1 MKFTIRKTAL
11 TLLAIVAMAVA
22 SQAQALTT
30 VYSFRGVDGY
40 DPLAPLVQGVDGNF
54 YGTAAFGGGMG
65 YGTAFKVSPA
75 GALTTLHSF
84 CSPDTGCYTDGSYP
98 YGGLVQ
104 AANGN
109 FYGTAYEGGAYSSG
123 SVYQVDP
130 SGDFKLIYS
139 FCAPRNC
146 YEGLYPNAGLAIG
159 TDGDLYGATST
170 SNDGSLFKINA
181 KGKLTILVGF
191 TGANGSTPQA
201 GMTLGTNG
209 MFYGTTEYGGQS
221 SFGGTVYKMTATG
234 TLTTLYSFCSVTG
247 CYDGALP
254 ISKVMQ
260 ASNGNLY
267 GTTYEGGTHSCG
279 TVFQLT
285 PIGVLT
291 TLHSFT
297 CGADGMYPNAPLIQ
311 ATDGNL
317 YGTASQGGNNENG
330 TLFKINKQ
338 GKFVLLHEFKGIDGI
353 GPAGLMQG
361 TDGAIYGSTGGGGT
375 GGYGTIFK
383 LDLGLGAFV
392 SFVQPF
398 GRVGEIGSIIGQG
411 LTGTTS
417 VALNGMPAAFTV
429 VSDTQIQVTVPVGAT
444 TGFVTV
450 KTPAGVLTS
459 NVPFHVIP

>member
-1 MKFTIRKTAL
+1 MKLTSRKVAFTF
-11 TLLAIVAMAVA
+11 LAIVVMGIT
-22 SQAQALTT
+22 SKAQVLTT
-30 VYSFRGVDGY
+30 VYSFSGADGY

-54 YGTAAFGGGMG
+54 YGTTAFGGGMG
-65 YGTAFKVSPA
+65 SGTAFKVSPA
-75 GALTTLHSF
+75 GVLTTLHSF

-139 FCAPRNC
+139 FCAPLNC

-159 TDGDLYGATST
+159 IDGDLYGATSFG
-170 SNDGSLFKINA
+170 SDGTLFKIGSR
-181 KGKLTILVGF
+181 GKLTILVAF

-209 MFYGTTEYGGQS
+209 MFYGTTEYGGQYYY
-221 SFGGTVYKMTATG
+221 GGTVYKMNPSG
-234 TLTTLYSFCSVTG
+234 ILTTLYSFGSHPN
-247 CYDGALP
+247 DGSLP
-254 ISKVMQ
+254 LSKVMQ

-267 GTTYEGGTHSCG
+267 GMTYQGGTHDCG

-285 PIGVLT
+285 PIGVST
-291 TLHSFT
+291 ILHSFT
-297 CGADGMYPNAPLIQ
+297 CTDGRYPNAPLIQ

-317 YGTASQGGNNENG
+317 YGTASEGGSNDNG
-330 TLFKINKQ
+330 TLFEITKAGQFILIHAFN
-338 GKFVLLHEFKGIDGI
+338 GSDGM
-353 GPAGLMQG
+353 GPAGLVQG
-361 TDGAIYGSTGGGGT
+361 TDGAIYGSTGAGGSGK
-375 GGYGTIFK
+375 YGTIFK
-383 LDLGLGAFV
+383 LDLGLGPFV
-392 SFVQPF
+392 TFVQPF
-398 GRVGEIGSIIGQG
+398 GKVGETGSVIGQA

-417 VALNGMPAAFTV
+417 VAMNGVPAVFTV
-429 VSDTQIQVTVPVGAT
+429 VSDTQLQVTVPAGAT

-450 KTPAGVLTS
+450 KTPAGILTS
-459 NVPFHVIP
+459 NVPFHVIPKS